1 LLSFVAVPFA
11 GIFYGVDMK
20 QLCNELN
27 ETEGHVKYW
36 KALLEKQGLISPKK
50 GLGNKNIFSQ
60 PEVEQFKRLKAFM
73 NNGAVTVTQA
83 VRLMANNANPEELY
97 AQYKQAQRQI
107 EVLQKKVL
115 QLRKPVWKRLV
126 DWLKSLLSGVLP
138 PRTEQ

>member
-1 LLSFVAVPFA
+1 
-11 GIFYGVDMK
+11 
-20 QLCNELN
+20 
-27 ETEGHVKYW
+27 
-36 KALLEKQGLISPKK
+36 
-50 GLGNKNIFSQ
+50 
-60 PEVEQFKRLKAFM
+60 
-73 NNGAVTVTQA
+73 VTVTQA